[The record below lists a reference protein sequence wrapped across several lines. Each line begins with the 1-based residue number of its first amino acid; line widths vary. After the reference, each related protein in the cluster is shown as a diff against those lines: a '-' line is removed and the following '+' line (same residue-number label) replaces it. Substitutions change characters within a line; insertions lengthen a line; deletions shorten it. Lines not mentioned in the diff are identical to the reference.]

1 MGTLLSALYV
11 FPNLPF
17 SISSSLMKSYRYN
30 RIKNN
35 PEAFA
40 TKPVITQ
47 KVLFLPICLQRKN
60 AALVNT
66 YIKTYGSY
74 GKI

>member
-1 MGTLLSALYV
+1 
-11 FPNLPF
+11 
-17 SISSSLMKSYRYN
+17 MKSYRYN